1 MILIVLLGIV
11 CCSQI
16 SGCSNKKDVHIK
28 INDNGQALRLKVDA
42 NKNDKD
48 IRYKKSFNTEG
59 LSKIEKD
66 SIVNHVLDSL
76 GVR

>member
-1 MILIVLLGIV
+1 MKIILIVLLGIV

-16 SGCSNKKDVHIK
+16 SGCN
-28 INDNGQALRLKVDA
+28 

-48 IRYKKSFNTEG
+48 IRYRRSFNTGG